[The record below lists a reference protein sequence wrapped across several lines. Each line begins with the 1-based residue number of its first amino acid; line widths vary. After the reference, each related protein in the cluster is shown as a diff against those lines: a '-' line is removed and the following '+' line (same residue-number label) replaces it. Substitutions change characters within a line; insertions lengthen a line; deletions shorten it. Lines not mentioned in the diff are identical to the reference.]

1 MSVPAK
7 EDTSLRS
14 DYYLHLEA
22 GLVLSLAVL
31 VVAVNA
37 DFSTSQ
43 SFNVQME
50 EQETVDVREV
60 RQTEQETEPPPPP
73 RPPVPV
79 EVPNNQVVEQQEV
92 NFDASLDMDERLSTT
107 QGPPGPSDEEEE
119 EEPEEEIF
127 IAVEEKPKL
136 IGGMAALQEA
146 VDYPEMAEKS
156 GIEGRVI
163 VQFVVDKE
171 GTVQDPR
178 VIRGV
183 HTLLDK
189 AAIEAVR
196 AQTFKPGKQRGEAVK
211 VQMSLPVSFTLR
223 EK

>member
-1 MSVPAK
+1 MSAPGK
-7 EDTSLRS
+7 KTSLRN
-14 DYYLHLEA
+14 DYYLHLEI
-22 GLVLSLAVL
+22 GLLLSLAL
-31 VVAVNA
+31 LIVAFNV

-43 SFNVQME
+43 SFQVQME
-50 EQETVDVREV
+50 QQETVDIQEV
-60 RQTEQETEPPPPP
+60 QQTEQETEPPPPP

-92 NFDASLDMDERLSTT
+92 NFDASLDMDERLNTN
-107 QGPPGPSDEEEE
+107 QGPPAPSDDEEEE

-163 VQFVVDKE
+163 VQFVVDEE

-183 HTLLDK
+183 HTLLNK
-189 AAIEAVR
+189 AAVEAVKT
-196 AQTFKPGKQRGEAVK
+196 QTFKPGKQRGEPVK
-211 VQMSLPVSFTLR
+211 VQMSLPVAFTLK
-223 EK
+223 EE